1 MTKPRLP
8 RAAEADPAPPP
19 SGATDLEQSL
29 GYLLNRAANMIAA
42 RFNDDLRPHDVNLQ
56 LWRVMAALSH
66 ESRQSLTDLADH
78 TGAELSYLSRSV
90 ASGESRGLL
99 VRSPSPSDKRTV
111 LLSLTP
117 PGRALVR
124 KLLPRRNGIEAISLS
139 GVSPK
144 DIQTTLATLRV
155 IYTNLVDAPTDSMD
169 FNRKLT
175 VAKRVRK
182 RAADGG
188 EQSPSTLA

>member
-8 RAAEADPAPPP
+8 RVAAADSARPATDPP
-19 SGATDLEQSL
+19 SPRSTDLEQSL

-66 ESRQSLTDLADH
+66 EAHQSLTDLADH

-117 PGRALVR
+117 AGRALVR
-124 KLLPRRNGIEAISLS
+124 QLLPRRNQIEAISLS
-139 GVSPK
+139 GVSAK
-144 DIQTTLATLRV
+144 DVQTTLATLRV
-155 IYTNLVDAPTDSMD
+155 IYTNLVDAPSEASGP
-169 FNRKLT
+169 NRKLT

-182 RAADGG
+182 RAADA
-188 EQSPSTLA
+188 SDSS

>member
-1 MTKPRLP
+1 MTKPRLQ
-8 RAAEADPAPPP
+8 RAPEADPAPQP
-19 SGATDLEQSL
+19 SVTTDLEQSL
-29 GYLLNRAANMIAA
+29 GYLLNRAASMIAA

-90 ASGESRGLL
+90 AGGERRGLL

-117 PGRALVR
+117 AGRALVR
-124 KLLPRRNGIEAISLS
+124 KLLPRRDDIEAISVS

-155 IYTNLVDAPTDSMD
+155 IYTNLVDAPTASAD

-175 VAKRVRK
+175 VAKRVRR
-182 RAADGG
+182 RAADTG
-188 EQSPSTLA
+188 ELP